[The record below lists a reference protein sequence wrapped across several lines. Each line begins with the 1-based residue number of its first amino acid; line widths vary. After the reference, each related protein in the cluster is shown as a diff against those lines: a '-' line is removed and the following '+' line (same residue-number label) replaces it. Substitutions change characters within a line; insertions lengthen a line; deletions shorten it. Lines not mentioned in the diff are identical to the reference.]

1 MRTFRETYFSEGADV
16 PANRTGPGI
25 ATLDPLLGRALRWRA
40 RRRGRAHESD

>member
-1 MRTFRETYFSEGADV
+1 MRTFRETYFSEDADV
-16 PANRTGPGI
+16 PANRTGPDI

>member
-1 MRTFRETYFSEGADV
+1 MRTFRETYFSEDADV

-40 RRRGRAHESD
+40 RRRERAHESD